1 MGGTTVAFA
10 AALLGYQVFVLK
22 DEGFPFHPKN
32 PPFKLTSL
40 QIEKKKEKKSLPL
53 SLKLKQITS
62 KILCNQVY
70 PL

>member
-32 PPFKLTSL
+32 PPL
-40 QIEKKKEKKSLPL
+40 QTDVSSNWKKKKKIPSI
-53 SLKLKQITS
+53 KLKVEAD
-62 KILCNQVY
+62 NF
-70 PL
+70 